1 MAVTWGSGSGSSNP
15 HYVGID
21 YSINS
26 ARTQITWAFYVRAT
40 YPVSDNQTLTLT
52 GALSGSYNYFKDGPA
67 QQHIVT
73 RTQNVSPG
81 QTTSVGAK
89 VSGVYNGGTPSH
101 SRSVTVPPVVPSA
114 PGTASVTSLGSTS
127 ASVTWN
133 APSNN
138 GGSPIIE
145 YQHQRARNS
154 SFTSGA
160 VAYTQTSRSKTHTG
174 LDPGTTY
181 YVRTRARNSAG
192 WSGWSGTRSFTTDP
206 LPPLAPGGTSVSL
219 VGNQPRMEWSAAATR
234 GTPVTGYQLQR
245 AYNSSFTSGVATSA
259 TLAAS
264 ARSYTFTGTLTP
276 GSTVYMRVRANS
288 AAGWGAWS
296 TVRSVLIPG
305 GVWAKVSGS
314 WRRGETVWVKVS
326 GSWRQGRVYVKV
338 GGSWRG

>member
-1 MAVTWGSGSGSSNP
+1 MAITWGAGSGSSNP

-26 ARTQITWAFYVRAT
+26 AGTQVTFEFYVRAT
-40 YPVSDNQTLTLT
+40 YAVSDTQTMTFT
-52 GALSGSYNYFKDGPA
+52 GAVSGSVNYTKNGPA
-67 QQHIVT
+67 QQLVAT
-73 RTQNVSPG
+73 RTVSTSPG
-81 QTTSVGAK
+81 SSVTAGAK
-89 VSGVYNGGTPSH
+89 LSGVYNGGTPSH
-101 SRSVTVPPVVPSA
+101 SRTVSVPPKPPSA

-127 ASVTWN
+127 ATVTWN

-138 GGSPIIE
+138 GGSAIIE

-154 SFTSGA
+154 SFTTGS
-160 VAYTQTSRSKTHTG
+160 VSYTQPNRTKTHSG

-181 YVRTRARNSAG
+181 YVRTRARNGAG
-192 WSGWSGTRSFTTDP
+192 WGPWSGTRSFTTDP
-206 LPPLAPGGTSVSL
+206 LPPLAPGGTSASL
-219 VGNQPRMEWSAAATR
+219 DGGQPRMEWSAAATR

-264 ARSYTFTGTLTP
+264 VRGYTFIGTLTP

-296 TVRSVLIPG
+296 TVRSVVIPG
-305 GVWAKVSGS
+305 GAWVKVSGS
-314 WRRGETVWVKVS
+314 WLRGETVWVKVS
-326 GSWRQGRVYVKV
+326 GSWRQGRVYVKD
-338 GGSWRG
+338 GGTWRG